1 MPGLTCTSHQ
11 LEDLSGPLVQDL
23 EVMSLNKVVQMH
35 DTVNARQIEGGLG
48 ATFIHSEHLK
58 KTNM

>member
-1 MPGLTCTSHQ
+1 MTGLTCTNHQ

-35 DTVNARQIEGGLG
+35 DTVNARGWSRSHIY
-48 ATFIHSEHLK
+48 TFRIPK
-58 KTNM
+58 KKHVV